1 MYRSLSLS
9 FRTTT
14 ASPDP
19 SSIKSQYTPTIN
31 HYYSLTSSLTRTAID
46 MMKEGRDSLN
56 RQKKRTRQT
65 FFMLYLRLTMPMM
78 RDSSASKL
86 LLSIAAVALSYR
98 STTMTTMAF
107 TFTQSSSSAIKR
119 YHPKKKCIYHHTI
132 TRSRPHQ
139 RHNEDSS
146 ALVRNLHNMNISR
159 CKRRTALMIV
169 DASSSSSNDV
179 FNNNDEWLQ
188 SNDNSSGS
196 IGRGGTIVVPSTP
209 CVRICRYNSNFYNRQ
224 VCIGCYR
231 EVYEIGTWQGMTKNQ
246 KSLTLL
252 DCIERCSTTT
262 NVVVIEGGGERRQQQ
277 HESGGFHGAITIE
290 ELTRQYMYWSEGDV
304 HDDDYS
310 YMIINNNNDNMESSS
325 TDDSDSK
332 DSALLDQTQTI
343 MQENQH
349 EEDDESSVQQQEVLA
364 HQHQQQQTQIV
375 AKTVESFKLADLYWL
390 ESCVISHYYHTTTST
405 TANTNHHQQ
414 HKVDSLAFNHPTAS
428 HLLSFWKNTADASN
442 YETTTTATNTIV
454 VDGND
459 MYHQEDRRYMTL
471 PFRSKR
477 IQYMAEIL
485 ASGYTPL
492 QLIDNIN
499 SSRMIMR
506 KGINSSLWTLEYEI
520 FERWHN
526 NYDDNTNNNNNQNHQ
541 DKVCSTMLLCAVS
554 RALPGEPSLSLTSS
568 SSSLLQ
574 DDEVGSITPYI
585 IIETSN
591 QFYLAQKLSVRQ
603 SAIPTQDRV
612 DFDLKQ
618 QCQQQQHTSSTDQF
632 QSLWSTRPFQYSGAI
647 NIGVA
652 SVIIDMLSDALRLR
666 CERHQ
671 HLHTTVGSDSIGNT
685 NNNIK
690 STSNK
695 QRIIRILD
703 PTCGSGTFLA
713 LALMIWSEKYNT
725 TATASSN
732 DTIIVDATGIDSNYK
747 CARGTIANLRHL
759 FGLSTI
765 DDENNDNNDNVGVVD
780 DDVIRQWTFNLYPAT
795 GRLTSSSL
803 LALPLSR
810 VTIHANDSVNLSTFV
825 LDKFDCAVANLPWN
839 RNTLEYQGQTTNND
853 TTTNTSTT
861 CCTNER
867 ILLSMAAVLK
877 PGAPLVIISGGCSSS
892 NNTRQDTKSKYTSF
906 NVKECLEGMGFV
918 ILGQATIPPQG
929 FQLPASGKKKK
940 TKTKKDSSIVATMNE
955 NVQRNS
961 DCLITVAIAP
971 G

>member
-1 MYRSLSLS
+1 
-9 FRTTT
+9 
-14 ASPDP
+14 
-19 SSIKSQYTPTIN
+19 
-31 HYYSLTSSLTRTAID
+31 
-46 MMKEGRDSLN
+46 
-56 RQKKRTRQT
+56 
-65 FFMLYLRLTMPMM
+65 MPMM

-139 RHNEDSS
+139 RHYEASS

-196 IGRGGTIVVPSTP
+196 IGRGGTIVPSTP
-209 CVRICRYNSNFYNRQ
+209 CVRICRYNSNFYDGQ

-262 NVVVIEGGGERRQQQ
+262 NVVVIEGGGERQQQQ

-290 ELTRQYMYWSEGDV
+290 ELTRQYMYWSEDDV

-325 TDDSDSK
+325 TDDSGSK
-332 DSALLDQTQTI
+332 DIALLVQTQTI

-574 DDEVGSITPYI
+574 DNEVGSITPYI

-666 CERHQ
+666 RERHQ

>member
-1 MYRSLSLS
+1 
-9 FRTTT
+9 
-14 ASPDP
+14 
-19 SSIKSQYTPTIN
+19 
-31 HYYSLTSSLTRTAID
+31 
-46 MMKEGRDSLN
+46 
-56 RQKKRTRQT
+56 
-65 FFMLYLRLTMPMM
+65 
-78 RDSSASKL
+78 
-86 LLSIAAVALSYR
+86 
-98 STTMTTMAF
+98 
-107 TFTQSSSSAIKR
+107 
-119 YHPKKKCIYHHTI
+119 
-132 TRSRPHQ
+132 
-139 RHNEDSS
+139 
-146 ALVRNLHNMNISR
+146 
-159 CKRRTALMIV
+159 
-169 DASSSSSNDV
+169 
-179 FNNNDEWLQ
+179 
-188 SNDNSSGS
+188 
-196 IGRGGTIVVPSTP
+196 
-209 CVRICRYNSNFYNRQ
+209 
-224 VCIGCYR
+224 
-231 EVYEIGTWQGMTKNQ
+231 
-246 KSLTLL
+246 
-252 DCIERCSTTT
+252 
-262 NVVVIEGGGERRQQQ
+262 
-277 HESGGFHGAITIE
+277 
-290 ELTRQYMYWSEGDV
+290 
-304 HDDDYS
+304 
-310 YMIINNNNDNMESSS
+310 
-325 TDDSDSK
+325 
-332 DSALLDQTQTI
+332 
-343 MQENQH
+343 
-349 EEDDESSVQQQEVLA
+349 
-364 HQHQQQQTQIV
+364 
-375 AKTVESFKLADLYWL
+375 
-390 ESCVISHYYHTTTST
+390 
-405 TANTNHHQQ
+405 
-414 HKVDSLAFNHPTAS
+414 
-428 HLLSFWKNTADASN
+428 
-442 YETTTTATNTIV
+442 
-454 VDGND
+454 
-459 MYHQEDRRYMTL
+459 MTL

-499 SSRMIMR
+499 SSRMIVR
-506 KGINSSLWTLEYEI
+506 KGINSSLWTLEYDI

-568 SSSLLQ
+568 SSSSSSLLQ
-574 DDEVGSITPYI
+574 DNEVVSITPYI

-591 QFYLAQKLSVRQ
+591 QFYLAQKLSVRKN
-603 SAIPTQDRV
+603 AITTQDRV

-618 QCQQQQHTSSTDQF
+618 QCQQQQQHHTSSTDEF
-632 QSLWSTRPFQYSGAI
+632 QSLWSKRPFQYSGAI

-666 CERHQ
+666 HERHQ

-690 STSNK
+690 CTSNK

-732 DTIIVDATGIDSNYK
+732 DTITVDATGIDSNYK

-759 FGLSTI
+759 FGLSTRNDDDDDD
-765 DDENNDNNDNVGVVD
+765 DDENNFNNDNVGVVDDDDDDDD

-810 VTIHANDSVNLSTFV
+810 VTIHANDSVDLSTFV

-839 RNTLEYQGQTTNND
+839 RNTFEYQGQTTNND

-867 ILLSMAAVLK
+867 ILLSTAAVLK
-877 PGAPLVIISGGCSSS
+877 PGAPLVIISDGCSSS
-892 NNTRQDTKSKYTSF
+892 NNIRQDTKSKYTSF
-906 NVKECLEGMGFV
+906 SVKECLAGMGFF

-929 FQLPASGKKKK
+929 FQLPASGKTKK
-940 TKTKKDSSIVATMNE
+940 TKTKKDSSIVATKNE